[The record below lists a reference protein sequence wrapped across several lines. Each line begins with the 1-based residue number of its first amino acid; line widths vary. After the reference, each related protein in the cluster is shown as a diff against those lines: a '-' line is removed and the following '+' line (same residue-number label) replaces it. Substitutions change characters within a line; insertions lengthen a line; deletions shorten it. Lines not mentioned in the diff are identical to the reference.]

1 MATNSEK
8 SFADRLSRAHSLHAF
23 IVGFTPLFAPLD
35 PNITAGAF
43 LSYCNGCEAANTVVS
58 DAEAD
63 YTNKTGDRAAA
74 AADLKALAA
83 RVEDSVTSNVAWK
96 KFHKSVIDASQAV
109 RGTKTPGK
117 KPALAP
123 GTPPKRARQGA
134 FSQQGYQDIA
144 KHFGKL
150 IKAIE
155 KITSYTILPGSGLAV
170 VDLNVALATFTAL
183 NSSVQGAEAT
193 LDVAQTNRSA
203 FYDGEGGLKEKM
215 KAIKKATSG
224 QYGRGSAQFASI
236 SGIAL

>member
-1 MATNSEK
+1 MATNSET
-8 SFADRLSRAHSLHAF
+8 SFADRLSRARSLHAF
-23 IVGFTPLFAPLD
+23 IEGFTPFFAPLD

-43 LSYCNGCEAANTVVS
+43 LSYCSGCEAANTAVS

-117 KPALAP
+117 KPAPAP

-134 FSQQGYQDIA
+134 FSQQGFQDIA

-155 KITSYTILPGSGLAV
+155 KITGYTILPGSGLAV
-170 VDLNVALATFTAL
+170 ADLNPALAAFTAL

-193 LDVAQTNRSA
+193 LDTAQTHRSDY
-203 FYDGEGGLKEKM
+203 YDGEGGLKEKM

-236 SGIAL
+236 RGIAL